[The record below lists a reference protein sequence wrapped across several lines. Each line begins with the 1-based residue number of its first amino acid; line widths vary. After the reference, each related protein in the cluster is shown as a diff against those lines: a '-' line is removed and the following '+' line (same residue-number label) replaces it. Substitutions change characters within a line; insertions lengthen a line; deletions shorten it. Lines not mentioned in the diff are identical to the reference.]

1 MGWCYDHIGPKIK
14 GLLLGSEGVRQGDL
28 MAIQARRLSGQ
39 SLYRRSL
46 LSVL

>member
-14 GLLLGSEGVRQGDL
+14 CLLLGSEGVRQGDF
-28 MAIQARRLSGQ
+28 MVIQARILSGE
-39 SLYRRSL
+39 SLYRRSM